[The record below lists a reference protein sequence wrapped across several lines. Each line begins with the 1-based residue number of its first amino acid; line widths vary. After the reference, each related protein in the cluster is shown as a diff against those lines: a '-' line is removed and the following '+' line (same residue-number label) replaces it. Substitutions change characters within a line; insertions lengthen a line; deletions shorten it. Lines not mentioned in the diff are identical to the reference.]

1 MRGRDGAQT
10 TQASRSMAA
19 DAASS
24 SSLKQLRLNRDAFP
38 LLHGSRTSA
47 AACVASFCCCGLP
60 DPGIDSCRLSR
71 RRAPSAAR

>member
-47 AACVASFCCCGLP
+47 ADASFVCCCGLP
-60 DPGIDSCRLSR
+60 DPGIDSCRRSR
-71 RRAPSAAR
+71 RRAPSAAAR